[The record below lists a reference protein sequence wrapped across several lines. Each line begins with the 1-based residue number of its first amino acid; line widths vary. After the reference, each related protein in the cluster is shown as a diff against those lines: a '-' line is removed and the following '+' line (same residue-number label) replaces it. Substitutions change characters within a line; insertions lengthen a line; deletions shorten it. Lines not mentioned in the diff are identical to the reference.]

1 MSKTMN
7 RRQWLAR
14 SSTALGGTLL
24 AGYGGLGQEFVPTVN
39 ATPNS
44 PIRMMFNENP
54 YGPSQVA
61 RKAMIKAFDEGNLY
75 SGEAYNTLRKIFA
88 EQVGVS
94 TDHVIITSGSREVLN
109 VAGLVYGID
118 KGEIIVPH
126 PTYSRLYR
134 YAERMGATIRKIPL
148 DEKLH
153 FDLDGIRKAMNKN
166 VKLVY
171 LCNPNNPT
179 ATITHK
185 DKLRDL
191 CEELSE
197 DTCVMI
203 DEAYFEYVTDSNY
216 ATMIDLVK
224 EGKNIIVTRT
234 ASKIH
239 GLAGLRVGFGIAD
252 PEIIR
257 NFNNHI
263 TGSTNIIGL
272 RAAIASFQ
280 DKEFQEFSRQKNLES
295 REIVYKALEKVG
307 RRHVKS
313 HTNFV
318 FFHIGQPIREFQKKM
333 EKHGIIVGR
342 PFPPYEDW
350 CRLSMA
356 KPEEMKLFASAF
368 EKVMGGTI
376 GSGN

>member
-1 MSKTMN
+1 MSKTLN

-24 AGYGGLGQEFVPTVN
+24 AGYGGLSPELIPEGY

-61 RKAMIKAFDEGNLY
+61 RKAMIKAFNEGNLY
-75 SGEAYNTLRKIFA
+75 SRDAYNTLRKIFA
-88 EQVGVS
+88 EQVGVT
-94 TDHVIITSGSREVLN
+94 TDHVIITSGSTEVLN
-109 VAGLVYGID
+109 VAGLVYGLNN
-118 KGEIIVPH
+118 GEIITPH
-126 PTYSRLYR
+126 PTYGRLYR
-134 YAERMGATIRKIPL
+134 YAERIGAKVHKIPL
-148 DEKLH
+148 DENVH

-179 ATITHK
+179 TTITPK
-185 DKLRDL
+185 DKLREL
-191 CEELSE
+191 CEELSKN
-197 DTCVMI
+197 TCVMV
-203 DEAYFEYVTDSNY
+203 DEAYFDYVTDPQYS
-216 ATMIDLVK
+216 TMIDMVK
-224 EGKNIIVTRT
+224 DGHNVIVTRT

-252 PEIIR
+252 PQTI
-257 NFNNHI
+257 NNLQRHL
-263 TGSTNIIGL
+263 TGTTNIIGL

-280 DKEFQEFSRQKNLES
+280 DKEFQDFSRQKNLES
-295 REIVYKALEKVG
+295 REIVYKALEKAG
-307 RRHVKS
+307 RKYLQS
-313 HTNFV
+313 HTNFI
-318 FFHIGQPIREFQKKM
+318 FFHTGRPIREFQKAM
-333 EKHGIIVGR
+333 EQHGIIVGR
-342 PFPPYEDW
+342 PFPPYDDW

-356 KPEEMKLFASAF
+356 KPEEMELFASAF
-368 EKVMGGTI
+368 EKVMGVEV